1 MEAEARAGGNPVKI
15 SNAEQNRIYEE
26 EKRKVWD
33 LQAAALSSPIPPV
46 LTAAEE
52 EAARN
57 AQPPVMPGLAP
68 KIHRGDSR
76 RALSRGTSMAATP
89 RGFDSPRDRSPSV
102 LSMDGG
108 ESHYSG
114 NPLAG
119 KVLRIKRMV
128 CLIYLL
134 LPIDCGLQSIQVK
147 GKQQV
152 EIVRDPAVIG
162 SYLRRVEEK
171 KIEYYMEHPDELAP
185 TGDDTEDELRKAAYV
200 LQ

>member
-33 LQAAALSSPIPPV
+33 LQASALSNPIPPV
-46 LTAAEE
+46 LTVAEE

-76 RALSRGTSMAATP
+76 RAFSRGASMAATP

-102 LSMDGG
+102 FSMDGG

-128 CLIYLL
+128 CLIHLRYRLVGLTNHTGQGETASGNCKRPCCHCELL
-134 LPIDCGLQSIQVK
+134 
-147 GKQQV
+147 
-152 EIVRDPAVIG
+152 
-162 SYLRRVEEK
+162 EK
-171 KIEYYMEHPDELAP
+171 S
-185 TGDDTEDELRKAAYV
+185 
-200 LQ
+200 